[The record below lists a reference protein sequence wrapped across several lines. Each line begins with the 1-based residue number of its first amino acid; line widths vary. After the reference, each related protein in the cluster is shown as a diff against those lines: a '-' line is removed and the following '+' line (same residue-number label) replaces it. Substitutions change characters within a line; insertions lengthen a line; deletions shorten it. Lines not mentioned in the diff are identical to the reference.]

1 MELMNTPM
9 NAISNQNENLIQSGQ
24 NGQQNTNVNQYFV
37 EKSDDKSSK
46 EYNTFIIRFI
56 CRNIFIYLISISI
69 FLGLLI
75 PAIVII
81 KLDLYIRIAMISLGV
96 IIALM
101 LFIFSTNKIQLVKDI
116 SNGKVVV
123 KVMNYLCFPKMKLNL
138 DIENTHFHVLEEI
151 TQDEDGTQVSYKLLI
166 INDYK
171 NLVGIDLD
179 TSNIKQKPAKYL
191 YYFNNV
197 SLGKY
202 NYRELARTLN
212 NFIGSSGAYHNSLFI
227 NTFHISQTLSTY
239 MKFSD
244 YFFTYHLKNPLESSH
259 LDKIFSFLTTLI
271 NCFAFT
277 GMIIILIVG
286 EDFIKFIAG
295 IIFLGVNIIMFIIYK
310 TFKYCFDNILRIDCI
325 YSKNFDR
332 IFIGIVKYNKT
343 KYINTFE
350 YQMNN
355 ISRFILEKEGN
366 SSDTNFNLKVVFKN
380 NETQQICYIK
390 NKNQQELEG
399 LAYLLNERIN
409 INSNNNID
417 SNEQV

>member
-37 EKSDDKSSK
+37 EKSDDKSSI

-56 CRNIFIYLISISI
+56 GFNIVIYMLSILIL
-69 FLGLLI
+69 LGLLI
-75 PAIVII
+75 PAMVIL

-244 YFFTYHLKNPLESSH
+244 YFFTYHLEKPLYSSCA
-259 LDKIFSFLTTLI
+259 KCFSIFI
-271 NCFAFT
+271 A
-277 GMIIILIVG
+277 IILNIGAFVG
-286 EDFIKFIAG
+286 TLVILACK
-295 IIFLGVNIIMFIIYK
+295 
-310 TFKYCFDNILRIDCI
+310 DNSI
-325 YSKNFDR
+325 
-332 IFIGIVKYNKT
+332 
-343 KYINTFE
+343 
-350 YQMNN
+350 
-355 ISRFILEKEGN
+355 
-366 SSDTNFNLKVVFKN
+366 
-380 NETQQICYIK
+380 
-390 NKNQQELEG
+390 
-399 LAYLLNERIN
+399 
-409 INSNNNID
+409 
-417 SNEQV
+417 